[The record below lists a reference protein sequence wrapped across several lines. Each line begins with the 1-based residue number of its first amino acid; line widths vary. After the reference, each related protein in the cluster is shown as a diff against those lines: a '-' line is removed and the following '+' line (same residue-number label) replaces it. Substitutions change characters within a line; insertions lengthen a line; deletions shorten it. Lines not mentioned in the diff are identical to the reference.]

1 VTPKTVGA
9 AWENGIRGT
18 PGRGPLRELGR
29 GLGAERAAGP
39 ERERGP
45 GLRLERAPWPERERA
60 LGPERALA
68 LGSESGHAPAPEHR
82 SAPRPQPQH
91 APAPERK
98 PAPRALRE
106 FRLRE
111 LRLRELG
118 LAALVLVVLTACGI
132 RPTDPIPGLEAPSG
146 PVENTSPSLFWVQ
159 PNGRVVPVGRPQ
171 GSLSGFDVVGLLAQ
185 GPTGAEQDRG
195 LSTEVPFDAAPATI
209 DRVANGLD
217 VNLSTDVSQ
226 LSAAAVQQIV
236 CTLLGVQPVGSV
248 NLRGGGRSLELQ
260 QCA

>member
-1 VTPKTVGA
+1 MRA
-9 AWENGIRGT
+9 H
-18 PGRGPLRELGR
+18 
-29 GLGAERAAGP
+29 GLGLRRECGTGLERERALGP

-45 GLRLERAPWPERERA
+45 GLRREHELGLARRRALEPEHERAQKLERKRALSPERERA
-60 LGPERALA
+60 PKPEQGRRL
-68 LGSESGHAPAPEHR
+68 E
-82 SAPRPQPQH
+82 
-91 APAPERK
+91 PERK
-98 PAPRALRE
+98 RAPRA
-106 FRLRE
+106 
-111 LRLRELG
+111 LRELG

-159 PNGRVVPVGRPQ
+159 SNGRVVPVGRPE

-185 GPTGAEQDRG
+185 GPTGAEQNRG